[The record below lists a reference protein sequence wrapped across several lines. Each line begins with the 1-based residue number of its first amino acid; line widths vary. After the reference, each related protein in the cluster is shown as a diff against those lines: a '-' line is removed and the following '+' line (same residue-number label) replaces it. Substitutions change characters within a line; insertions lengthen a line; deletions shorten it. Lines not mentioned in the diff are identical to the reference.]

1 MKTSNVAWFWFGYIV
16 NWMIILF
23 VIILTFGCT
32 GDYEKGWAWGVI
44 TPEGEIITE
53 KFLWDRVEVRVD
65 NVEKT
70 EYGDDILIPVL
81 DRHKLCQAKHYIDP
95 YTKNEYCLPENFTN
109 IEQLHIYQVRK
120 K

>member
-1 MKTSNVAWFWFGYIV
+1 MKTSNVTWFWFGYIV

-23 VIILTFGCT
+23 VILLTFGCT

-81 DRHKLCQAKHYIDP
+81 DIHRLCQAKHYIDP
-95 YTKNEYCLPENFTN
+95 YTKNEYCLPENFAN
-109 IEQLHIYQVRK
+109 VSQLHLYRVK
-120 K
+120 